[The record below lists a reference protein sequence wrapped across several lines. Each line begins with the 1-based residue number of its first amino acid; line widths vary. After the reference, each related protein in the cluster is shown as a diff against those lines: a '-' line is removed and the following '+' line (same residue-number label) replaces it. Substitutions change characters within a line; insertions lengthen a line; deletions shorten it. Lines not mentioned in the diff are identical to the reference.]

1 MKTLDNITLLL
12 LPPPNPLKYELYNEW
27 STYDEYKCR

>member
-1 MKTLDNITLLL
+1 MKTLDNITLL

-27 STYDEYKCR
+27 SAYDEYKCR